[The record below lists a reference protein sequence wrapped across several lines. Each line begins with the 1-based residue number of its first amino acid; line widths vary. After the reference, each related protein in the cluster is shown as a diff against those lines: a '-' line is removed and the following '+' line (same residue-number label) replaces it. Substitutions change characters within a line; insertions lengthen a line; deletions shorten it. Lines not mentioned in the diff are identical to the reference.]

1 MIQGNPT
8 GSGQSHFYLKP
19 NLRLG
24 DQQARRPS
32 PAPARARA
40 RRARTAA

>member
-24 DQQARRPS
+24 DQQARRFACVPLG
-32 PAPARARA
+32 RA
-40 RRARTAA
+40 RRTRTAA